1 MCAHFIIRYWT
12 LILFLSL
19 GRAFG
24 VLRCLKWCLSFY
36 GQLLGVHGILTIDNL
51 VKRNLPIVNWCCL
64 CRCNEE
70 TVDHLLLHCKFA
82 RALWSEIFLVFVVQW
97 VMLNTI
103 VSLLFARRN
112 WLGTFSSNIWNMVP
126 ACLTWLIWEERSSQ
140 TFEDIERLVDL
151 LKSLLAKTLFKWS
164 RIWGFTHSISMFGF
178 LISVSSSL

>member
-1 MCAHFIIRYWT
+1 M
-12 LILFLSL
+12 
-19 GRAFG
+19 
-24 VLRCLKWCLSFY
+24 LRCLKWCLSFY

-51 VKRNLPIVNWCCL
+51 VKRNLPIVNRCCL

-151 LKSLLAKTLFKWS
+151 LKSLLAKTLFK
-164 RIWGFTHSISMFGF
+164 
-178 LISVSSSL
+178 